1 MRLPLQV
8 PLIAWAWS
16 LTNAAPPAETGPPVK
31 LLQSPAVRVGLSI
44 SIATGLYGVSF
55 GALSVTSG
63 LDFWQTMA
71 LSLLLFSGGSQF
83 AFIGVVAGG
92 GSGVAAMGAATL
104 LGMRN
109 GIYGMQINA
118 LLRPRGWLRF
128 AAAHVTIDESTA
140 TSTGQT
146 DPLEQKRGFWTAG
159 LGIFVLW
166 NLFTAVGALAG
177 ASLGDPKQWGL
188 DGAAV
193 AAFLG
198 LLWPRLKG
206 REPVAIA
213 VVCALATVLAV
224 PLVPA
229 GVPILVAAVVA
240 AAIGWFSHGR
250 SDEGLEPDVDP
261 YAEHPHPA
269 PSGEAQ
275 MTLWMWLLL
284 SCLLAYAWKLLG
296 YLVPASVL
304 RDPRMSRIA
313 GTMTIGLLAS
323 LTIVNTVASGQSL
336 ALDARLGPL
345 ARPESHCGSG
355 RRSWWWSSPEP
366 VLLPD
371 SGCWVGASSSSTSLR
386 TAP

>member
-1 MRLPLQV
+1 VGLD
-8 PLIAWAWS
+8 S
-16 LTNAAPPAETGPPVK
+16 DAAELAPVK
-31 LLQSPAVRVGLSI
+31 ILQSPAVRIGLSI

-118 LLRPRGWLRF
+118 LLQPRGWRRF

-177 ASLGDPKQWGL
+177 AALGDPKQWGL

-224 PLVPA
+224 PFVPT
-229 GVPILVAAVVA
+229 GVPILVAALVA
-240 AAIGWFSHGR
+240 AGIGWFSHGR

-261 YAEHPHPA
+261 YAENHVHHHHDPA
-269 PSGEAQ
+269 GEHRGDR
-275 MTLWMWLLL
+275 T
-284 SCLLAYAWKLLG
+284 G
-296 YLVPASVL
+296 
-304 RDPRMSRIA
+304 D
-313 GTMTIGLLAS
+313 
-323 LTIVNTVASGQSL
+323 
-336 ALDARLGPL
+336 DA
-345 ARPESHCGSG
+345 
-355 RRSWWWSSPEP
+355 
-366 VLLPD
+366 
-371 SGCWVGASSSSTSLR
+371 
-386 TAP
+386 

>member
-1 MRLPLQV
+1 MR
-8 PLIAWAWS
+8 
-16 LTNAAPPAETGPPVK
+16 

-224 PLVPA
+224 PFVPA

-261 YAEHPHPA
+261 YAEHPHPRPA
-269 PSGEAQ
+269 GDVH

-323 LTIVNTVASGQSL
+323 LTIVNTVASGQTL
-336 ALDARLGPL
+336 VLDARLGAL
-345 ARPESHCGSG
+345 AAAGIALMLRAPFLVVVLAGAG
-355 RRSWWWSSPEP
+355 AAAGLRLLGWS
-366 VLLPD
+366 
-371 SGCWVGASSSSTSLR
+371 
-386 TAP
+386 